1 MANERNDTFYG
12 CSLPWRIWTW
22 GLSLVHSDTD
32 VSPECSV
39 EFGVNVARRLETP
52 YEAYWARIDFEA
64 AAFASAKPHRDDE
77 TLENVTG
84 YDIVPRT
91 TRSDLPMLDAL
102 EAEEAEWIRTGI
114 CPDPWFYY
122 SKDSAW
128 LRSESDAWAHRQRGL
143 YGPEDAVH
151 FLLDGRDGYIEIL
164 ATGFSWRAW
173 PQGHPRLNAVSGE
186 PIMSGNW
193 IIDDSGTA

>member
-1 MANERNDTFYG
+1 MADEPNDTFYA

-39 EFGVNVARRLETP
+39 EFGTNVARRIKSAHES
-52 YEAYWARIDFEA
+52 YWAKVEFQG

-77 TLENVTG
+77 TLETVTG
-84 YDIVPRT
+84 YDIVPRS

-102 EAEEAEWIRTGI
+102 EAEEAEWIRTGV

-122 SKDSAW
+122 STDSAW
-128 LRSESDAWAHRQRGL
+128 LRSERGAWAHRQRGP

-173 PQGHPRLNAVSGE
+173 TQGHPRLNAVSGE
-186 PIMSGNW
+186 PIMSGEWTLHDN
-193 IIDDSGTA
+193 GPP